1 MVYSMVFEFD
11 ENKNASN
18 KIKHGID
25 FNEAQLLWNDW
36 NRVEIPVNSEDE
48 QRYLV
53 IGKISGKHWSAVITY
68 RQSNIRLIS
77 VRHSRK
83 KEIDFYASNRI

>member
-1 MVYSMVFEFD
+1 MVFEFD

-48 QRYLV
+48 PRYLV
-53 IGKISGKHWSAVITY
+53 IGKISKKHWSAVIT
-68 RQSNIRLIS
+68 
-77 VRHSRK
+77 
-83 KEIDFYASNRI
+83 